1 MKNIVKNYFFE
12 AKWCHQN
19 YIPTMDEYMTVALV
33 TSAYPML
40 STTSFV
46 GMGDIVTKES
56 FEWLF
61 SNVPRF
67 IRASSIVCRLMDD
80 IVSHK
85 VNIYEN
91 IASITNGVIFNF
103 LFNQNILYVCVLYLH
118 IV

>member
-1 MKNIVKNYFFE
+1 MKNIVKNCFFE

-61 SNVPRF
+61 SNPRF
-67 IRASSIVCRLMDD
+67 IRASSVVCRLMDD
-80 IVSHK
+80 MASHE
-85 VNIYEN
+85 VNIYDN
-91 IASITNGVIFNF
+91 IASVTNGVIFNF
-103 LFNQNILYVCVLYLH
+103 LFNQNVLYLCVLYLH

>member
-1 MKNIVKNYFFE
+1 MVPSELYNK
-12 AKWCHQN
+12 
-19 YIPTMDEYMTVALV
+19 MDEYMTVALV

-61 SNVPRF
+61 SFNPRF
-67 IRASSIVCRLMDD
+67 IRASSVVCRLMDD

-85 VNIYEN
+85 VNIYMK
-91 IASITNGVIFNF
+91 
-103 LFNQNILYVCVLYLH
+103 ILPP
-118 IV
+118 